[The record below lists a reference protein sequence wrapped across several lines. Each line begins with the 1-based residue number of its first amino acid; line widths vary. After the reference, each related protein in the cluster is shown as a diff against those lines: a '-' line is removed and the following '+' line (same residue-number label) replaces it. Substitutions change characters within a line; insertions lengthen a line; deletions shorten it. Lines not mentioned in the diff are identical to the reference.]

1 MVECPEDMICFTS
14 EEWSDFL
21 IEYEVDIINEV
32 GSISTKTGDAQ
43 ALSDFTWEILF
54 LSPWELIYI
63 AFPMSVL
70 AFYGLSIYY
79 IFKRIQKEFS

>member
-1 MVECPEDMICFTS
+1 MLQSFLEKTVEC
-14 EEWSDFL
+14 EEFL
-21 IEYEVDIINEV
+21 GEAGEM
-32 GSISTKTGDAQ
+32 GDAE
-43 ALSDFTWEILF
+43 AIAEFTWEILF

-79 IFKRIQKEFS
+79 IFKRIQKKFS